1 MFKLRRYVALYL
13 VFMLGLLLGHL
24 NSDLLAIVGIPI
36 LFILIM
42 QWDEVSFQRGR
53 IKKEIP

>member
-1 MFKLRRYVALYL
+1 MFKLRRYAALYL

-53 IKKEIP
+53 VKKEIP